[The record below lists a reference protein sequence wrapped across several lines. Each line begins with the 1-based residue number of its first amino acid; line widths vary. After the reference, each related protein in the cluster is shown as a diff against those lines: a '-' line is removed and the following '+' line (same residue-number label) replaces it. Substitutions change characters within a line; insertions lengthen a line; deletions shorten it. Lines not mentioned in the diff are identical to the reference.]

1 MINRENILEDSF
13 NQFQTTQDLDLKKE
27 LKIFFVDE
35 VAQDVGGVYREWYSS
50 LIDAFVNPSEGLL
63 YEICDKFFGKNSF
76 FIPTFKE
83 FNRKDSSLDY
93 YEFMGKVLAKGI
105 IDRIIIKINFNVVLL
120 KHILK
125 RKIDLEDLRYID
137 YEVNLTYSRFTHL
150 LNFF

>member
-1 MINRENILEDSF
+1 MINRENILEDSL

-50 LIDAFVNPSEGLL
+50 LIDAVTNPNEGLL
-63 YEICDKFFGKNSF
+63 YEICDKSFGNNSF

-83 FNRKDSSLDY
+83 FNRKEFSLDY
-93 YEFMGKVLAKGI
+93 YEFIGKVLAKGI

-125 RKIDLEDLRYID
+125 RRIDLEDLRYID
-137 YEVNLTYSRFTHL
+137 YEVRLT
-150 LNFF
+150 

>member
-1 MINRENILEDSF
+1 L

-50 LIDAFVNPSEGLL
+50 LIDAVTNPNEGLL
-63 YEICDKFFGKNSF
+63 YEICDKSFGKNSF

-83 FNRKDSSLDY
+83 FNRKEFSLDY
-93 YEFMGKVLAKGI
+93 YEFIGKVLAKGI

-125 RKIDLEDLRYID
+125 RRIDLEDLRYID
-137 YEVNLTYSRFTHL
+137 YEVRLT
-150 LNFF
+150 

>member
-1 MINRENILEDSF
+1 VINRENILEDSL

-50 LIDAFVNPSEGLL
+50 LIDAVTNPNEGLL
-63 YEICDKFFGKNSF
+63 YEICDKSFGKNSF

-83 FNRKDSSLDY
+83 FNRKEFSLDY
-93 YEFMGKVLAKGI
+93 YEFIGKVLAKGI

-125 RKIDLEDLRYID
+125 RRIDLEDLRYID
-137 YEVNLTYSRFTHL
+137 YEVRLT
-150 LNFF
+150 